1 MGWSYHSPA
10 VCSRP
15 FHGHAA
21 RDRIPGR
28 GHAMRG
34 LWARLAVVAITAI
47 GALALAVPLASADS
61 RVPNNSTSVGPL
73 QVHVYSQMCDGL
85 NGAKLHTR
93 LNVKNTS
100 SKAQSVTVVDPF
112 AKVVYDPPGPI
123 QPGRGT
129 LVHLTSSRHTPAH
142 TVTVRADNG
151 ATAPV
156 SIAKSP
162 CPPPTSEPTTNPT
175 TDTTKPTG
183 TTKGT
188 TVTTGGVPPTD
199 PGGGPPVGSPGEVGA
214 SGIVATPASTSAAK
228 AASGTL
234 PFTGSDIRGFALIGD
249 LMVLIGF
256 AMLLISHRSPRMS
269 AFLKRLSPKRLSLHR
284 AS

>member
-1 MGWSYHSPA
+1 MATQRAIGFPLGGM
-10 VCSRP
+10 C
-15 FHGHAA
+15 
-21 RDRIPGR
+21 
-28 GHAMRG
+28 MRG
-34 LWARLAVVAITAI
+34 LWARLAVVVITVV
-47 GALALAVPLASADS
+47 GALALAVPLAVADS
-61 RVPNNSTSVGPL
+61 RVPDNSTSVGPL
-73 QVHVYSQMCDGL
+73 QVRVYSQMCDGL

-100 SKAQSVTVVDPF
+100 SRAQGVTVVDPF

-129 LVHLTSSRHTPAH
+129 LVHLTSSRMTPAH
-142 TVTVRADNG
+142 TVTVRAESG

-162 CPPPTSEPTTNPT
+162 CHPPPTSEPTTKPT
-175 TDTTKPTG
+175 TGTTKPTG
-183 TTKGT
+183 TTEPT
-188 TVTTGGVPPTD
+188 TVTTGGVPPSVPHD
-199 PGGGPPVGSPGEVGA
+199 PGGGPPVGSPGVVGA
-214 SGIVATPASTSAAK
+214 SGVVSTPSGTSAAK

-256 AMLLISHRSPRMS
+256 AMLLISHRSARMS
-269 AFLKRLSPKRLSLHR
+269 ALLKKLSPKRLSFHR
-284 AS
+284 AG

>member
-1 MGWSYHSPA
+1 
-10 VCSRP
+10 
-15 FHGHAA
+15 
-21 RDRIPGR
+21 
-28 GHAMRG
+28 MRG

-47 GALALAVPLASADS
+47 GALALAVPTAVAGS
-61 RVPNNSTSVGPL
+61 RVPDNSTSVGPL
-73 QVHVYSQMCDGL
+73 SVRVYSQMCDGL

-100 SKAQSVTVVDPF
+100 SKAQGVTVVDPF

-129 LVHLTSSRHTPAH
+129 LVHLTSSRQTPAH
-142 TVTVRADNG
+142 TVTVRAESG

-162 CPPPTSEPTTNPT
+162 CPPVTIPTTKPT
-175 TDTTKPTG
+175 TATTKPTG
-183 TTKGT
+183 TTKPT
-188 TVTTGGVPPTD
+188 TVTTGGVPPTVPPD
-199 PGGGPPVGSPGEVGA
+199 PGGGPPVGSPGFVGA
-214 SGIVATPASTSAAK
+214 AGAVATPSGTSAAK

-256 AMLLISHRSPRMS
+256 AMLLISHRSARMS
-269 AFLKRLSPKRLSLHR
+269 ALLKKLSPKRLSFHR